1 MYLFLAQHGEAEPE
15 EIDPE
20 RPLSDNGV
28 TSVRR
33 VARFIAANTDMRVR
47 AIYHS
52 GKKRALQTAGIFAEI
67 LKPSKGV
74 VLGKELNPLSLP
86 WGWVERL
93 AKIEENIMIVGHLP
107 HLNKLS
113 ALLLCQDESKPVVQF
128 QKGAVICLY
137 KNESGIWSIIWMI
150 IPQLLPSID

>member
-15 EIDPE
+15 EVDPE

-28 TSVRR
+28 VSVRR
-33 VARFIAANTDMRVR
+33 VAEFVAENTDIKVK

-52 GKKRALQTAGIFAEI
+52 GKKRALQTAELFAEM

-113 ALLLCQDESKPVVQF
+113 ALLLCQDENKPVVQF
-128 QKGAVICLY
+128 QKGAVVCLY

-150 IPQLLPSID
+150 IPQILPSID

>member
-28 TSVRR
+28 MSVRR
-33 VARFIAANTDMRVR
+33 VATFIAENTDTRVR

-52 GKKRALQTAGIFAEI
+52 GKKRALQTAGLFAEI
-67 LKPSKGV
+67 LKPLKGV

-128 QKGAVICLY
+128 QKGAVVCLY

-150 IPQLLPSID
+150 IPQLIPSSD

>member
-1 MYLFLAQHGEAEPE
+1 MYLLLAQHGEAEPE
-15 EIDPE
+15 EINSE

-28 TSVRR
+28 VSVRG
-33 VARFIAANTDMRVR
+33 VAAFIAENTDTKVKT
-47 AIYHS
+47 IYHS
-52 GKKRALQTAGIFAEI
+52 GKKRAIQTAELFAKI

-150 IPQLLPSID
+150 VPQILPSMD